1 MFRSSRKILEEELE
15 ELKTTVAEMSSE
27 TGEAAVQ
34 KLQEEIKFCKSILQ
48 CLVCRDR
55 PKEVRIFAH
64 AIFFTSFA
72 SYYCLD
78 SLVVF

>member
-1 MFRSSRKILEEELE
+1 
-15 ELKTTVAEMSSE
+15 MSSE

-55 PKEVRIFAH
+55 PKEVSNLA
-64 AIFFTSFA
+64 
-72 SYYCLD
+72 CLTG
-78 SLVVF
+78 SVMVLSILGAQIY